1 LRETNEKLET
11 EVKELN
17 KYRNQCQKLEAEISQ
32 LKLLKQADEEK
43 FRSIERQS
51 NTNKEKLEQENQT
64 LINKIKELDKMIGEY
79 EANFAQFKQ
88 KEQSLEKRIEYLESE
103 LDRLTQGQTF
113 SPSPSS
119 SAVNTANSTSI
130 TDSNDQKLDALEQA
144 NRILEQELD
153 SLKKQQKAEREKV
166 KERMELLQAKQS
178 EKLKKLED
186 SNIYYKEQLEK
197 TKRNES
203 HTVEYLQKQCDD
215 LRQRVNELETSE
227 QDGNGQIEKSFNEL
241 KQEMKNQS
249 DLLSEERRKF
259 EMERKNFNEL
269 NVEYARLTEAIQME
283 NKKHAQ
289 EIESYEQRLLNL
301 QAILD
306 KKEAEINELKNSKEL
321 EASNYLSKLSL
332 LNDENMS
339 LINQLK
345 SINTSTN
352 AKDDELNK
360 QRKKLSDLV
369 NEYDKLRGQ
378 VKSYSSMEN
387 DLVDLSTKNTQAN
400 EKIHML
406 ETKINE
412 WEKKYNKELESFNTF
427 SQQQQQLIKQLKQ
440 QLTTETLKHESLN
453 ADFSLLKLEAN
464 KLESLKAKCDHLEAE
479 LRETRSSKL
488 SRLSE
493 YESTANK
500 FNETNEKYENE
511 IKMLNN
517 QIASLVSGYLYYEN
531 KIFYFSIKNLIF
543 QA

>member
-1 LRETNEKLET
+1 MRETNEKLET

-378 VKSYSSMEN
+378 VKSYSSMEH